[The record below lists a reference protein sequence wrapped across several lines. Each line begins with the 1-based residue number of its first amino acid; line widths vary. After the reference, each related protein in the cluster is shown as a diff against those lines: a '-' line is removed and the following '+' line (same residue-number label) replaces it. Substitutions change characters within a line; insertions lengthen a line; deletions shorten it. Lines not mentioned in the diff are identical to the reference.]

1 MSYHIDSGSPY
12 FQLLCLLKCGALDL
26 PLVLYPLKF
35 PMLRDS
41 ATYHLPSVKSNIFS
55 VCVECVLDTKL
66 LIVICLYCLFFCGSI
81 VEIKL
86 SEE

>member
-41 ATYHLPSVKSNIFS
+41 VAYHLPSVKSNIFS